1 LTCHVGRK
9 EKIDLSQ
16 RELVQGLAKEAPPP
30 TKGDVLPEGHH
41 YFRLEGNCRAGKQS
55 LDGDET
61 VKFIFHLDNVRLKG
75 GDPLDQ
81 PW

>member
-1 LTCHVGRK
+1 MPSQVSRK

-16 RELVQGLAKEAPPP
+16 RSPVQGLAKEAPPP
-30 TKGDVLPEGHH
+30 AKGDVLPEGNH
-41 YFRLEGNCRAGKQS
+41 YFRLDSNCRSGKQS
-55 LDGDET
+55 LDGDKTME
-61 VKFIFHLDNVRLKG
+61 FIFHLDNVRLKG